1 MSPSR
6 SSENQPAQE
15 RKLAIALQQVLAFP
29 VSRMSACLVRR
40 EDAVEFAR
48 EEAAFG
54 TVLID
59 DHGMSAGMTL
69 HLLQPIRTV
78 LADWERMREEFDRE
92 LQPKMADVRAVQDA
106 RRGVVETE
114 LQRDRELDD
123 IERRLEANASYIKV
137 RDQKDTSYRYW
148 EDFRDRHNGRAP
160 KMFAFDWRY
169 KAAMLSIGVAE
180 WFINYDTLLNF
191 TGVPAIAAGSTV
203 VLAVLL
209 AFAAHGHGE
218 LLKQWSYRFRESRE
232 PMQRSRDW
240 RLFGLSTAALLIVLL
255 AAGAA
260 RYSAAMQVLATQT
273 QHSLIGGD
281 ADLNASPVRD
291 VAISMLANIAAWLVG
306 IYVAYVSHD
315 DDPDYMDATFQWNA
329 AHRAWTAS
337 RKRFEQ
343 DIRHTRAKFTRTIED
358 RRAAA
363 DSRAASV
370 KDELA
375 MLEQV
380 QVHEA
385 ALWAAA
391 DRVLRSNIETYRGAL
406 MRVAFSS
413 NDRVELIRKTSTT
426 PLKPHELNGMALPDD
441 DTLHRMLAA

>member
-6 SSENQPAQE
+6 SSQTQPGQE
-15 RKLAIALQQVLAFP
+15 RRLAVALQQAVAFP
-29 VSRMSACLVRR
+29 VSRMSATLVRR
-40 EDAVEFAR
+40 EDAIEFAR

-54 TVLID
+54 TVPID
-59 DHGMSAGMTL
+59 DHGMSSGMTL

-78 LADWERMREEFDRE
+78 LADWERTREEFDRE
-92 LQPKMADVRAVQDA
+92 LQPRMADIRAVQDA
-106 RRGVVETE
+106 RRGVTETE
-114 LQRDRELDD
+114 LQRDRDLDD
-123 IERRLEANASYIKV
+123 IERRLDADAAYAKV
-137 RDQKDTSYRYW
+137 RDQKDTAGRYW
-148 EDFRDRHNGRAP
+148 QDFRDKHHGRAP
-160 KMFAFDWRY
+160 KMFAFSWLY
-169 KAAMLSIGVAE
+169 KAAMLGIGVAE

-203 VLAVLL
+203 LLAVLL

-260 RYSAAMQVLATQT
+260 RYSAALQVLASQT

-281 ADLNASPVRD
+281 ADLYANPVRD
-291 VAISMLANIAAWLVG
+291 VVVSMLANVAAWLVG

-337 RKRFEQ
+337 RRRFER
-343 DIRHTRAKFTRTIED
+343 DVRHTRAKFNRAIEE

-370 KDELA
+370 RDELA

-406 MRVAFSS
+406 MRAALAGAG
-413 NDRVELIRKTSTT
+413 RVELVRKASAA
-426 PLKPHELNGMALPDD
+426 PLRPHELNGMALPDGD
-441 DTLHRMLAA
+441 ALQRMLAA

>member
-54 TVLID
+54 TVPID

>member
-413 NDRVELIRKTSTT
+413 NNRVELIRKTSTT

>member
-1 MSPSR
+1 MSPSKF
-6 SSENQPAQE
+6 SENRPAQD
-15 RKLAIALQQVLAFP
+15 RKLAVALQQALAFP
-29 VSRMSACLVRR
+29 VARMSASLVRR
-40 EDAVEFAR
+40 EDAIEFAR

-54 TVLID
+54 TVPID
-59 DHGMSAGMTL
+59 SHGMSAGMTL

-78 LADWERMREEFDRE
+78 LADWERTREEFDRE
-92 LQPKMADVRAVQDA
+92 LQPSMADLRAVQDA
-106 RRGVVETE
+106 RRGVTETE
-114 LQRDRELDD
+114 QQRDRELED
-123 IERRLEANASYIKV
+123 IERRLESNASYIKI
-137 RDQKDTSYRYW
+137 RDQKDTSFRYW
-148 EDFRDRHNGRAP
+148 QGFRDKHNGRAP

-191 TGVPAIAAGSTV
+191 TGVPGIAAARTMPR
-203 VLAVLL
+203 AVLL
-209 AFAAHGHGE
+209 AFADHGHGE

-232 PMQRSRDW
+232 PMQRARDW
-240 RLFGLSTAALLIVLL
+240 RLFGLSTSALLIVLL

-260 RYSAAMQVLATQT
+260 RYSAALQVLATQT
-273 QHSLIGGD
+273 RHSLIGGD
-281 ADLNASPVRD
+281 ADLNADPVRD
-291 VAISMLANIAAWLVG
+291 VVISMLANIAAWLVG

-315 DDPDYMDATFQWNA
+315 DDPDYMDSTFQWNA

-343 DIRHTRAKFTRTIED
+343 DMRHTRAKFARMIED

-370 KDELA
+370 KGELA

-380 QVHEA
+380 QVHES
-385 ALWAAA
+385 ALRAAA

-413 NDRVELIRKTSTT
+413 SGRINLVRKASDA
-426 PLKPHELNGMALPDD
+426 PLGPHELNAMALPDG
-441 DTLHRMLAA
+441 DTLQRMLAA

>member
-1 MSPSR
+1 MSPPKSTETR
-6 SSENQPAQE
+6 PVQDRN
-15 RKLAIALQQVLAFP
+15 LAVALQQALAFP
-29 VSRMSACLVRR
+29 VGRMSANLIRQ
-40 EDAVEFAR
+40 EDATEFAR

-54 TVLID
+54 TVPID

-78 LADWERMREEFDRE
+78 LADWERTREEFDRE
-92 LQPKMADVRAVQDA
+92 LQPKMADLRAVQDA
-106 RRGVVETE
+106 QRGVTE
-114 LQRDRELDD
+114 AEQQREQELEG
-123 IERRLEANASYIKV
+123 IEKRLEANASYVKI

-148 EDFRDRHNGRAP
+148 QDFRDKHNGRAP
-160 KMFAFDWRY
+160 KMFSFDWRY
-169 KAAMLSIGVAE
+169 KAVMLSIGVAE

-203 VLAVLL
+203 LLAVLL

-240 RLFGLSTAALLIVLL
+240 RLFGLSTVALLIVLL

-260 RYSAAMQVLATQT
+260 RYSAALQVLATQT

-281 ADLNASPVRD
+281 SDLNANPVRD
-291 VAISMLANIAAWLVG
+291 VVISMLANIAAWLVG
-306 IYVAYVSHD
+306 VYVAYVSHD
-315 DDPDYMDATFQWNA
+315 DDPDYMDATFQWNS

-343 DIRHTRAKFTRTIED
+343 DIRHTRAKFARTIEE

-363 DSRAASV
+363 ASRAASV

-375 MLEQV
+375 MFEQV
-380 QVHEA
+380 RMHEA
-385 ALWAAA
+385 ALRAAA
-391 DRVLRSNIETYRGAL
+391 DRVLRSNIETYRAAL

-413 NDRVELIRKTSTT
+413 NGRLELIRKTSAT
-426 PLKPHELNGMALPDD
+426 PLKPHELNGMALPDG
-441 DTLHRMLAA
+441 DTLQRMLAA